1 MSPAPPTRRRRK
13 EARPREILRA
23 ALETFADKGFAATRL
38 DDVARRAGVGKG
50 TLYLYFSS
58 KEELLKAVVREALV
72 PNIARAE
79 RLAAGHAGSSAELL
93 RLIFELAARR
103 VSRSRLSAIPKL
115 VLAEA
120 SNFPDLAKF
129 YLDEVISRGFA
140 LLGGIVRRGIER
152 GEFRAVDIDNTARLL
167 IAPLLFLALWRH
179 SFARVA
185 PMPLDPIAYCR
196 AHLDLALRGLLR
208 EGRHG

>member
-1 MSPAPPTRRRRK
+1 MPPPTPVRRRRK

-23 ALETFADKGFAATRL
+23 ALDVFTEKGFAAARL
-38 DDVARRAGVGKG
+38 DDVALRAGVGKG

-58 KEELLKAVVREALV
+58 KEELLKAVVREALL

-79 RLAAGHAGSSAELL
+79 RLAAGHTGSSAELL
-93 RLIFELAARR
+93 RLFFELAARR
-103 VSRSRLSAIPKL
+103 ISRSRLSAIPKL

-120 SNFPDLAKF
+120 SNFPELAKF
-129 YLDEVISRGFA
+129 YFEEVISRGFA

-152 GEFRAVDIDNTARLL
+152 DEFRPVDVEATARLL

-185 PMPLDPIAYCR
+185 PAPLDAVAFCR
-196 AHLDLALRGLLR
+196 SHVDLALHGLLR
-208 EGRHG
+208 ETGNV

>member
-1 MSPAPPTRRRRK
+1 MRATPARRRK
-13 EARPREILRA
+13 EARPREILHA
-23 ALETFADKGFAATRL
+23 ALEIFTEKGFAAARL
-38 DDVARRAGVGKG
+38 DDVAQRAGVSKG

-58 KEELLKAVVREALV
+58 KEELLKAVVRTALI

-79 RLAAGHAGSSAELL
+79 RAAARHAGGSAELL
-93 RLIFELAARR
+93 RLLFELAARR

-129 YLDEVISRGFA
+129 YLDEVIARGFA

-152 GEFRAVDIDNTARLL
+152 GEFRPVDVENTARLL
-167 IAPLLFLALWRH
+167 VAPLLFLALWRH
-179 SFARVA
+179 SFAKVA
-185 PMPLDPIAYCR
+185 PAPLDAAAYCR
-196 AHLDLALRGLLR
+196 SHLDLTLHGLLR
-208 EGRHG
+208 ENRHD